1 MPVRLLTENQK
12 IEDDAAARAW
22 VESHIPP
29 DGDSQAGCPPFWL
42 DIVEPDPAA
51 IDWLAAQFHF
61 HPLTIED
68 LKSPNERG
76 KLETYDSYLFLI
88 AHAVDVEDVPPATR
102 GTNPAKAGRV
112 EPRHLPQH
120 LTHPGHQHPQPTT
133 IAQQSGPKPTDNPIC
148 EIDSHE
154 LHAYLSGNYL
164 ITVHDPKMRPAEKV
178 WAHSNDR
185 TPTGERQPLAH
196 GVDFILYRLLDNTAD
211 TYFAALEVTADQI
224 DFLEDSV
231 VERPDR
237 QLLEDVF
244 VIKRNLMTIRRQA
257 TPMREA
263 LNVLSNPGTPFVQE
277 ANSLFLRDVH
287 NLLVAVYESA
297 DSQRDSAGGVL
308 DAYLSSVNNNLS
320 MVMKRMTIIATIFM
334 PISFIVGFG
343 GMNFV
348 NFIPYESPIMFWGL
362 MAALVLTPI
371 GMLIWFY
378 RSRWF

>member
-1 MPVRLLTENQK
+1 MPIRLLTGDQK
-12 IEDDAAARAW
+12 IEDEAAVRAW
-22 VESHIPP
+22 VEAQGHTDCSA
-29 DGDSQAGCPPFWL
+29 QADCPPFWL
-42 DIVEPDPAA
+42 DIIEPDPAA
-51 IDWLAAQFHF
+51 IDWLAEQFRF

-88 AHAVDVEDVPPATR
+88 VHAVDVEKVAPAPH
-102 GTNPAKAGRV
+102 GTNPAKAGLMA
-112 EPRHLPQH
+112 PRRLP
-120 LTHPGHQHPQPTT
+120 HPGHQHPGPPTT
-133 IAQQSGPKPTDNPIC
+133 AMQKGAPEDPANPIC

-154 LHAYLSGNYL
+154 LHAYLSRNYL
-164 ITVHDPKMRPAEKV
+164 ITVHDPKMQPAEKV
-178 WAHSNDR
+178 WNHINAR
-185 TPTGERQPLAH
+185 TPQGERHVLAH
-196 GVDFILYRLLDNTAD
+196 GVDFLLYRLLDNTAD

-224 DFLEDSV
+224 DFLEDNV

-237 QLLEDVF
+237 RLLEDVF

-263 LNVLSNPGTPFVQE
+263 LNILSNPGTPFIQQE
-277 ANSLFLRDVH
+277 NSLFLRDVH

-320 MVMKRMTIIATIFM
+320 VVMKRMTIIATVFM
-334 PISFIVGFG
+334 PLSFIVGFG
-343 GMNFV
+343 GMNFT
-348 NFIPYESPIMFWGL
+348 NFIPYNNPLLFWGL
-362 MAALVLTPI
+362 MASLVLVPI

-378 RSRWF
+378 RSRWI

>member
-1 MPVRLLTENQK
+1 MPIRLLTGDQK

-22 VESHIPP
+22 IESHTTP
-29 DGDSQAGCPPFWL
+29 DGDPQAACPPFWL
-42 DIVEPDPAA
+42 DIIEPDLPA
-51 IDWLAAQFHF
+51 IDWLAEQFRF

-88 AHAVDVEDVPPATR
+88 VHAVDVENVPPATR
-102 GTNPAKAGRV
+102 GTNPAQAGRV
-112 EPRHLPQH
+112 EPRHLP
-120 LTHPGHQHPQPTT
+120 HPGHQHPQPTT
-133 IAQQSGPKPTDNPIC
+133 SAEQSGPKPTANPIC

-154 LHAYLSGNYL
+154 LHAYLSQNYL

-178 WAHSNDR
+178 WAHTNDR
-185 TPTGERQPLAH
+185 SPTGERHPMAH
-196 GVDFILYRLLDNTAD
+196 GVDFLLYRLLDNTAD

-263 LNVLSNPGTPFVQE
+263 LNILSNPGTPFVQE

-287 NLLVAVYESA
+287 SLLVAVYESA

-320 MVMKRMTIIATIFM
+320 LVMKRMTIIATIFM

-343 GMNFV
+343 GMNFTS
-348 NFIPYESPIMFWGL
+348 FIPYDSRLMFWGL
-362 MAALVLTPI
+362 MASLVLTPI
-371 GMLIWFY
+371 GMLLWFY